1 MKRVKQN
8 GFTLI
13 EVLVV
18 IAIIAL
24 LAALILGLANNAQKS
39 AARSKAEAEVTQ
51 LQSFVTDYQMKYGQ
65 VPGDV
70 AESVA
75 ENSDDLKV
83 ALVAESHSMTNL
95 TDPWGMDYH
104 YKKSSR
110 VTFYLWSEGGST
122 NANREQFIGNPK
134 PQ

>member
-1 MKRVKQN
+1 MKRTRKN

-39 AARSKAEAEVTQ
+39 AARNKAEAEVTQ
-51 LQSFVTDYQMKYGQ
+51 LQSFVTDYQIQYGQ
-65 VPGDV
+65 VPADS
-70 AESVA
+70 AK
-75 ENSDDLKV
+75 LKD
-83 ALVAESHSMTNL
+83 ALVAENHSLTNL
-95 TDPWGMDYH
+95 TDPWGVEYH
-104 YKKSSR
+104 YEKSSQ

-122 NANREQFIGNPK
+122 NGNHEMFIGNPE
-134 PQ
+134 PN